1 MNLFDF
7 LNQLWIVARGGG
19 GIDFVRTYSAI
30 GAAIW
35 AILLFKVF
43 LTEGLNVA
51 SGHQTELPKI
61 FVKYL
66 FVAAMFT
73 FWPQISDLLWA
84 GIRDTADLF
93 FPDMGTLLDTM
104 SGTMV
109 RMSEQSQA
117 QGNLSALGSLITNP
131 GAAIAGT
138 ILNGVLLIIGM
149 LTLFLCYC
157 LILINIAGSLA
168 ILVMTLVIGPVFF
181 ALSFDKDFRSI
192 AVHWFT
198 AALSYMLLM
207 PLYGLA
213 LRMAAAIAGASIPM
227 DWTGFVSTGQ
237 IAAQLLGPFMSLG
250 IVFSTNKV
258 ISALVGG
265 AAGGSL
271 GSSVMGGVIG
281 GAGMAASLIPGG
293 GGAMVKATTSAAGQA
308 INQAANGSGGSSG
321 GTSGGGGGQRNSP
334 NVNASQDGA

>member
-1 MNLFDF
+1 MNIFDF
-7 LNQLWIVARGGG
+7 LDQLWIVARGGG

-43 LTEGLNVA
+43 LMEGLNVA

-73 FWPQISDLLWA
+73 FWPRISDLLWA
-84 GIRDTADLF
+84 GIRDTADMF

-104 SGTMV
+104 SGAMT
-109 RMSEQSQA
+109 RMSNQSQA
-117 QGNLSALGSLITNP
+117 QGNLTALFKLIANP

-138 ILNGVLLIIGM
+138 ILNGVLVIIGM

-157 LILINIAGSLA
+157 LILINIAGSLS

-181 ALSFDKDFRSI
+181 ALSFDRDFRSI
-192 AVHWFT
+192 AIHWFT

-213 LRMAAAIAGASIPM
+213 LRMAAAIAGSAVPM

-237 IAAQLLGPFMSLG
+237 IAAQLLGPFMALG

-258 ISALVGG
+258 VSALVGG
-265 AAGGSL
+265 AAGGGL
-271 GSSVMGGVIG
+271 GSSVMGGVMG
-281 GAGMAASLIPGG
+281 AAGMAAALIPGG
-293 GGAMVKATTSAAGQA
+293 GGGISKATTAAIQQA
-308 INQAANGSGGSSG
+308 VSQAVNGSGGSGGSGNSGSG
-321 GTSGGGGGQRNSP
+321 GNSP
-334 NVNASQDGA
+334 NVKASQSTP